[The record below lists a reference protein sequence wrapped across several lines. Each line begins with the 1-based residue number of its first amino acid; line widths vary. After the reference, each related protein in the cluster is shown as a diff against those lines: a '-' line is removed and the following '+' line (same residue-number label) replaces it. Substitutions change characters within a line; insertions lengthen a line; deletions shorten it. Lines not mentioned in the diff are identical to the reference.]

1 MTFDGQLSTG
11 IKNVFEAINDKH
23 LGSNNDI
30 LYHHLLGARNNIYI
44 CDAV

>member
-11 IKNVFEAINDKH
+11 IKNFFEAINEH
-23 LGSNNDI
+23 LDSNNDI